1 MSNRTITHSRIY
13 FSDYTPREEI
23 ANAITHGIGTLLSIV
38 GLIILVVMAVLSGDP
53 SRIVSFSIYGST
65 LIAAYLAS
73 TLYHSLPHP
82 RTRYIFK
89 VLDHCSIYLLIAGTY
104 TPILLLSLSG
114 AWSWILMSIVWG
126 LAVLG
131 IVFKVL
137 FVTRFELVST
147 LAYVGMGWLC
157 VAAWGELSRNLP
169 AGAMR
174 LLIIGG
180 VVYTAGVVF
189 YRWDRLP
196 YNHAIWHGFVMG
208 GSLCHF
214 LTMAVYLSA

>member
-1 MSNRTITHSRIY
+1 MRNRTATHSRIC
-13 FSDYTPREEI
+13 FSDYTPAEEI
-23 ANAITHGIGTLLSIV
+23 ANAITHGIGTLLSII
-38 GLIILVVMAVLSGDP
+38 GLIVLVVMAALSGDAG
-53 SRIVSFSIYGST
+53 RIISFSIYGST

-73 TLYHSLPHP
+73 TLYHSLRHP

-89 VLDHCSIYLLIAGTY
+89 ILDHCSIYLLIAGTY

-114 AWSWILMSIVWG
+114 AWSWILMSVVWG
-126 LAVLG
+126 LALLG
-131 IVFKVL
+131 IAFKIF
-137 FVTRFELVST
+137 FVRRFELVST
-147 LAYVGMGWLC
+147 LAYIGMGWLA
-157 VAAWGELSRNLP
+157 VTAWGELSRNLP
-169 AGAMR
+169 AGGMR